1 MLPYS
6 MPFPVRVVGFEES
19 REVKVTRDE
28 LGRALDLEP
37 IEGSERAFI
46 DLELPAGSRVRVE
59 VPVAALD
66 EILPSDI

>member
-46 DLELPAGSRVRVE
+46 DLELPAESRVRVE